1 MTLWLVLTVMI
12 AVAAV
17 LVSSPFIR
25 RLERSRLWQS
35 GDVAVYRDQLKEI
48 ENEVAQGVIDRAQAD
63 SAGIEIKRRLLA
75 ADRAV
80 SPADRALS
88 SHERRFA
95 IVSVSGIVVLGSV
108 ALYAFVGSPDL
119 PAATATAAAVTP
131 AATPMPADSP
141 VARLAATQ
149 SAALPSAPAKPSA
162 AAATATQTGL
172 PPVEEMVG
180 RLQTRLQRNPQDAD
194 GWRMLGWSYFSIERF
209 NEAADAYARAIEL
222 RPGVADFRS
231 GRAEALIR
239 SAGGGVTTEAK
250 AELDEAIKLD
260 PKDAR
265 ARFFIG
271 LAKEQA
277 GDKPAALADWSSL
290 LADASPTEPWIADLK
305 QRIGELRSELGLG
318 ETASPRAANA
328 SGDLLE
334 ALKKAD
340 EAAASAPAA
349 AQAPVERG
357 PRPEDIRNAQAMA
370 PADRAAM
377 IRGMVDGLASRLEQ
391 SPRDAD
397 GWIKLIR
404 SRVVLGDADLA
415 RQSLQRALSYF
426 SEESAERTRIVDAG
440 RQLGLSQ
447 PD

>member
-25 RLERSRLWQS
+25 RLERSRLQQS

-75 ADRAV
+75 ADRAAG
-80 SPADRALS
+80 PTEGALS
-88 SHERRFA
+88 TGERKFA
-95 IVSVSGIVVLGSV
+95 LVSVTGIVVFGSV

-119 PAATATAAAVTP
+119 PAATATSTALAPPSA
-131 AATPMPADSP
+131 PMPTDSP
-141 VARLAATQ
+141 VARLAAAQSAVQPAASAKSSAAPTPATQ
-149 SAALPSAPAKPSA
+149 S
-162 AAATATQTGL
+162 GL

-209 NEAADAYARAIEL
+209 AEAADAYGKASEL

-239 SAGGGVTTEAK
+239 SAGGSVTAEAK
-250 AELDEAIKLD
+250 SELDEAIRLD
-260 PKDAR
+260 PRDSR

-277 GDKPAALADWSSL
+277 GDKPAALADWSNL
-290 LADASPTEPWIADLK
+290 LADANPTEPWIADLK
-305 QRIGELRSELGLG
+305 QRIGELRNELGLG
-318 ETASPRAANA
+318 ETASPAAANT

-340 EAAASAPAA
+340 EAAARAPASAPVPA
-349 AQAPVERG
+349 ERG
-357 PRPEDIRNAQAMA
+357 PRPEDVRNAQAMA

-391 SPRDAD
+391 SPRDAE

-415 RQSLQRALSYF
+415 RQSLQRALTHF
-426 SEESAERTRIVDAG
+426 SEDGAERTRIVEAG
-440 RQLGLSQ
+440 RQLGLSRQ
-447 PD
+447 D